1 MPSFPLFPRGACLL
15 SGLLLAAPSV
25 AGAAAVLAVDFGRN
39 DSLAA
44 GVAGTSGTLLEPGF
58 QGFYLNGAATFNGV
72 AGLTYPGTDPI
83 LTSGSVTVNVQG
95 DSSGAAGNV
104 GGRNR
109 GNPLDA
115 GAFTYG
121 DLLSDGIARTKL
133 TSVQGEFTLQLL
145 GLAPNTSFNMRLW
158 TASSGSDIDTT
169 YSWFDTTLGST
180 LLGTILNGP
189 GFPFGRDGEYG
200 LFGER
205 DRDFQLEWDVDLRSG
220 LQQCQPHLGVYQRI
234 RAERRAGAF
243 GNPAGRAGSRAGA
256 HPAAAVKSAAG
267 GRRRVLQDCRRAR
280 CSVGK
285 GDALEKM
292 VPV

>member
-44 GVAGTSGTLLEPGF
+44 GVAGTSGTLQESGF
-58 QGFYLNGAATFNGV
+58 QGFYLSGAATFNGV

-189 GFPFGRDGEYG
+189 GSPLAATANTDFSVSGIVTSNSSGMLTFGVTSSNASPTSGFISGFELNAVPEPSATLLGG
-200 LFGER
+200 L
-205 DRDFQLEWDVDLRSG
+205 
-220 LQQCQPHLGVYQRI
+220 
-234 RAERRAGAF
+234 
-243 GNPAGRAGSRAGA
+243 
-256 HPAAAVKSAAG
+256 AAVLG
-267 GRRRVLQDCRRAR
+267 LTRRRR
-280 CSVGK
+280 
-285 GDALEKM
+285 
-292 VPV
+292 